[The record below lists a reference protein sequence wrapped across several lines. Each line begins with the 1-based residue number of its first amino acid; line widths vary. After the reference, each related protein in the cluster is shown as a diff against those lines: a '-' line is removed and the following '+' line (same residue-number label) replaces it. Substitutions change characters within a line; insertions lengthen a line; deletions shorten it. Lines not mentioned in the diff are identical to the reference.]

1 MTIWRKGLAPIS
13 VAALAFSVLAM
24 HGAVAGEM
32 ETKTTLQSYKDSSVI
47 EGTEAALL
55 RMDNGVSVTVDTVDL
70 KAGDAVTM
78 WWVVFNE
85 PQKCSDG
92 ECGEND
98 VFNLDD
104 KEDFV
109 LNDDGSPPFNQAGI
123 EAAQISINYADGHV
137 IDEGGAAKFGGQLP
151 VGDTT
156 RADIGPGL
164 LDPMKAE
171 IHIVLR
177 SHQQAIPGQVDEMI
191 YTVNGGCAAEFP
203 NLPCEDVQ
211 FSVFKAPAA
220 PAN

>member
-1 MTIWRKGLAPIS
+1 MTIWRKGLAPMS
-13 VAALAFSVLAM
+13 VAALTFSVFAM

-32 ETKTTLQSYKDSSVI
+32 ATTTTVI
-47 EGTEAALL
+47 SFADGSEIKGTEATLL

-85 PQKCSDG
+85 PRNCSDG

-104 KEDFV
+104 NEDFI

-123 EAAQISINYADGHV
+123 EAAQISVNYADGHV
-137 IDEGGAAKFGGQLP
+137 IDEGGAATFRGQLP
-151 VGDTT
+151 VGDTS
-156 RADIGPGL
+156 RAGIGPGL

-171 IHIVLR
+171 IHLVLR
-177 SHQQAIPGQVDEMI
+177 SHQQAIPGQVDAMT

-203 NLPCEDVQ
+203 NPPCEDVQ
-211 FSVFKAPAA
+211 AAVFMP